1 MSYGET
7 ENIIADSE
15 IREATQDLAA
25 PEQTEQIALIASP
38 AQASTSNQEAML
50 AQALKRL
57 KRQGKDV
64 ERLVKIVKQLSI
76 DSITAGKNQSKQL
89 RQLQTDI
96 SKLSVAVKRIQTK
109 SSRSAPKKKQR
120 TARKAKIT
128 RKK

>member
-1 MSYGET
+1 MPITRRQMSYGET

-109 SSRSAPKKKQR
+109 SSRSA
-120 TARKAKIT
+120 
-128 RKK
+128 